1 MKKDIF
7 VSEEELSKQKKYIE
21 NIRLINEGKD
31 KTACVVTYGCAQNET
46 DSDKLYGMLELMGY
60 SKTDDEKNAD
70 IVIFNTCSVRENA
83 EVKVY
88 GKVGALKAR
97 KKKNPDMVV
106 GICGCLMQ
114 QSHASS
120 KIKKQFK
127 FVDLVFGTHAL
138 YKFPELLLNVINNH
152 ERVFDAE
159 TEDGIICEGVPIQR
173 PHSYKAT
180 IPIAY
185 GCNNFCTYC
194 VVPHTRG
201 RERSRKSE
209 DIINEIKNLCKNG
222 LTEVTLV
229 GQNVNSYGNDNDD
242 DLDFPDLLTKIS
254 EIPEI
259 RRIRFMT
266 SHPKDITDK
275 LIDTIAGNEKICKFL
290 HFPFQA
296 GNSRV
301 LKEMNRKYTRE
312 DYLGLVDKIKAK
324 IPDIALSA
332 DVIVGF
338 PGETT
343 EEFYDTVSLI
353 EKVRFD
359 TLFTFIYSPRKDTK
373 AALMPDPLSYEEKLK
388 NFNVLLETQNRISKE
403 INDTYLNKTF
413 LILDEGASKTNPDM
427 RSGRCE
433 TNKIIN
439 YKPVSDVC
447 EGDYVYVKVTE
458 CMTWSLNGVEVS
470 KEGAV

>member
-1 MKKDIF
+1 MERQVF
-7 VSEEELSKQKKYIE
+7 VPKEELEKQNIYME
-21 NIRLINEGKD
+21 NIRLLNEGKN

-46 DSDKLYGMLELMGY
+46 DSHKLYGMLLKMGY
-60 SKTDDEKNAD
+60 RKSDDEKEAD
-70 IVIFNTCSVRENA
+70 IVIFNTCSVREGA

-88 GKVGALKAR
+88 GKVGALKA
-97 KKKNPDMVV
+97 KKAKNPDMIIGV
-106 GICGCLMQ
+106 CGCLMQ
-114 QSHASS
+114 QKHASE

-138 YKFPELLLNVINNH
+138 YKFPELLFNVINN
-152 ERVFDAE
+152 ETRVFE
-159 TEDGIICEGVPIQR
+159 NKTEDGIIAEGVPQIR
-173 PHSYKAT
+173 EHSYKAS

-209 DIINEIKNLCKNG
+209 DIINEIKALCKNG
-222 LTEVTLV
+222 LKEVTLL
-229 GQNVNSYGNDNDD
+229 GQNVNSYGNDNND
-242 DLDFPDLLTKIS
+242 DLDFPDLLHKIS

-259 RRIRFMT
+259 KRIRFMT
-266 SHPKDITDK
+266 SHPKDLTDK
-275 LIDTIAGNEKICKFL
+275 LIDEIATNNKICKFL

-312 DYLGLVDKIKAK
+312 DYLNLVDKIKKK
-324 IPDIALSA
+324 IPDVALSA

-373 AALMPDPLSYEEKLK
+373 AALMPDPMPYEEKLK
-388 NFNVLLETQNRISKE
+388 NFNVLLEVQNRISKE
-403 INDTYLNKTF
+403 INDTYFGKIF
-413 LILDEGASKTNPDM
+413 EIIDEGKSKTNPEM

-439 YKPVSDVC
+439 YRPKTDVK
-447 EGDYVYVKVTE
+447 EGDFVKVKVTE
-458 CMTWSLNGVEVS
+458 CMTWSLNGEEV
-470 KEGAV
+470 

>member
-1 MKKDIF
+1 MKKQVFI
-7 VSEEELSKQKKYIE
+7 SEEELKIQKNYIE
-21 NIRLINEGKD
+21 SIRLMNEGKN
-31 KTACVVTYGCAQNET
+31 KTASIITYGCAQNET
-46 DSDKLYGMLELMGY
+46 DSDKLYGMLFEMGY
-60 SKTDDEKNAD
+60 KKSDDEKEAD

-88 GKVGALKAR
+88 GKVGALKAK
-97 KKKNPDMVV
+97 KKKNPDMVIGV
-106 GICGCLMQ
+106 CGCLMQ
-114 QSHASS
+114 QKHASE
-120 KIKKQFK
+120 KIRKQFK
-127 FVDLVFGTHAL
+127 FVDLIFGTHAIHR
-138 YKFPELLLNVINNH
+138 FPELLFNVINNN
-152 ERVFDAE
+152 ERIFE
-159 TEDGIICEGVPIQR
+159 NKTEDGVIAEGVPIIR
-173 PHSYKAT
+173 EHSYKAS

-209 DIINEIKNLCKNG
+209 DIINEIKSLCKNG
-222 LTEVTLV
+222 LKEVTLL

-242 DLDFPDLLTKIS
+242 DLDFPDLLKKIA

-259 RRIRFMT
+259 KRIRFMT
-266 SHPKDITDK
+266 SHPKDLTDK
-275 LIDTIAGNEKICKFL
+275 LIDTIAENDKICKFL

-312 DYLGLVDKIKAK
+312 DYLKLVDKIKAK
-324 IPDIALSA
+324 IPNVALSA

-343 EEFYDTVSLI
+343 EEFYDTISLV

-373 AALMPDPLSYEEKLK
+373 AALMPDPMPYEEKLK
-388 NFNVLLETQNRISKE
+388 NFNVLLDTQNRISKE
-403 INDTYLNKTF
+403 INDTYLGKTF
-413 LILDEGASKTNPDM
+413 EIIDEGISRTNPEM

-439 YKPVSDVC
+439 YKPVREVK
-447 EGDYVYVKVTE
+447 EGDFVTVKVTE
-458 CMTWSLNGVEVS
+458 CMTWSLNGEQI
-470 KEGAV
+470 

>member
-1 MKKDIF
+1 MKRQVF
-7 VSEEELSKQKKYIE
+7 VPNEELEKQNSYME
-21 NIRLINEGKD
+21 NIRLMNEGKG

-46 DSDKLYGMLELMGY
+46 DSDKLYGMLEKMGY
-60 SKTDDEKNAD
+60 SRSDNEKEAD

-88 GKVGALKAR
+88 GKVGALKSGKA
-97 KKKNPDMVV
+97 KNPDMII

-114 QSHASS
+114 QNHASD
-120 KIKKQFK
+120 KIKRQFK

-138 YKFPELLLNVINNH
+138 YRFPELLFNVINNH
-152 ERVFDAE
+152 ERVFE
-159 TEDGIICEGVPIQR
+159 NKTEDGVIAEGVPIIQ
-173 PHSYKAT
+173 PHSYKAS

-209 DIINEIKNLCKNG
+209 DIINEIKALCKNG
-222 LTEVTLV
+222 LKEVTLL
-229 GQNVNSYGNDNDD
+229 GQNVNSYGNDNND
-242 DLDFPDLLTKIS
+242 DLDFPDLLKKIAA
-254 EIPEI
+254 IPEI
-259 RRIRFMT
+259 KRIRFMT
-266 SHPKDITDK
+266 SHPKDLTDK
-275 LIDTIAGNEKICKFL
+275 LIDTIAENDKICKFL

-312 DYLGLVDKIKAK
+312 DYLNLVDKIKAK
-324 IPDIALSA
+324 IPDVALSA

-373 AALMPDPLSYEEKLK
+373 AALMPDPMPYEEKLK
-388 NFNVLLETQNRISKE
+388 NFNVLLDTQNRISKE
-403 INDTYLNKTF
+403 INDTYLGKTYE
-413 LILDEGASKTNPDM
+413 IIDEGVSRTNPDM

-439 YKPVSDVC
+439 YKPKTDVK
-447 EGDYVYVKVTE
+447 EGDFVTVKVTE
-458 CMTWSLNGVEVS
+458 CMTWSLNGEEV
-470 KEGAV
+470 